1 MKKSKLRNSTPWVKY
16 YKDVNKHL
24 KYSESSMVGYL
35 LEAVSKYPEDVAY
48 EFYGST
54 CTYRTFYE
62 QIRET
67 ARSLKAQ
74 GVKENDKVT
83 ICMPNTPSAVIM
95 FYAVNMVG
103 AIACMVHPLS
113 AENEI
118 ELYLNESESN
128 FLFVLD
134 LVYEKVRKIV
144 DNTNV
149 NKIVVGS
156 VGDNLKNIKKFIYK
170 FRSRGETP
178 KIEHTD
184 DIMTWREFLNF
195 GYDYDGEFVCLRKA
209 QDPAVILYSGGTSGS
224 PKGIMLSN
232 YNFNALALAS
242 HKMIEQSGPGESIL
256 AILPIFH
263 GFGLGVCIHTTLCC
277 GMRVVLVPNFS
288 PK

>member
-113 AENEI
+113 A
-118 ELYLNESESN
+118 
-128 FLFVLD
+128 
-134 LVYEKVRKIV
+134 
-144 DNTNV
+144 
-149 NKIVVGS
+149 
-156 VGDNLKNIKKFIYK
+156 
-170 FRSRGETP
+170 
-178 KIEHTD
+178 
-184 DIMTWREFLNF
+184 
-195 GYDYDGEFVCLRKA
+195 
-209 QDPAVILYSGGTSGS
+209 
-224 PKGIMLSN
+224 
-232 YNFNALALAS
+232 
-242 HKMIEQSGPGESIL
+242 
-256 AILPIFH
+256 
-263 GFGLGVCIHTTLCC
+263 
-277 GMRVVLVPNFS
+277 
-288 PK
+288 